1 MPPQSMPGILEAQAK
16 ESPKTRSGLQGF
28 TRGNR
33 HDQEEEE
40 REGSDKQSWVA
51 DVPDGCALWF

>member
-1 MPPQSMPGILEAQAK
+1 MGPIEAQAK
-16 ESPKTRSGLQGF
+16 ESPKTRSGLKWVS
-28 TRGNR
+28 RGNR

-40 REGSDKQSWVA
+40 REGTDKQSWIA